1 VRNQTDTEIS
11 RDTERGSLVDN
22 RAKRWFLGVQS
33 RKDAAVIMIEVCKTI
48 STLGYEWMRETE

>member
-1 VRNQTDTEIS
+1 MRNQTDTEIS

-22 RAKRWFLGVQS
+22 RAKLWFLGVQS

>member
-1 VRNQTDTEIS
+1 MRNQTDTEIS

-48 STLGYEWMRETE
+48 LTLGYEWMRETE

>member
-1 VRNQTDTEIS
+1 MRNQTDTEIS

>member
-1 VRNQTDTEIS
+1 MRNQTDTEIS
-11 RDTERGSLVDN
+11 RDTERKLLVDN